1 MQGIIEFLVS
11 QHPQAEYLRNNCIFK
26 IFPMMNT
33 DGVVNGNYRCGLEGS
48 DLNRRW
54 KKPNK
59 YLHPTVYYAKKYIKG
74 FSKER

>member
-1 MQGIIEFLVS
+1 ML
-11 QHPQAEYLRNNCIFK
+11 
-26 IFPMMNT
+26 NT

-59 YLHPTVYYAKKYIKG
+59 RLHPTVYYAKKYIKG
-74 FSKER
+74 FSKERQILLVVDLHGHSRKYVI